1 MNIFG
6 KVSPVLAR
14 TLSAR
19 FESFG
24 RTLPSAR
31 QVDALKRV
39 LTLPGRR

>member
-1 MNIFG
+1 MKTFG
-6 KVSPVLAR
+6 KVSPVLAH

-31 QVDALKRV
+31 QADALKRV
-39 LTLPGRR
+39 LILPDRR